1 MRKIMNLLD
10 RLKKANDKKSKNRE
24 IYIEKNRN
32 SYLEELQELQANINQ
47 LKVAKNPSTTR
58 LSILKKR
65 KERVENILNHDI

>member
-1 MRKIMNLLD
+1 MNLLD

-47 LKVAKNPSTTR
+47 LKVATTR

-65 KERVENILNHDI
+65 KDRVENILNHDI

>member
-1 MRKIMNLLD
+1 MNLLD

-47 LKVAKNPSTTR
+47 LQVAKNPSTTR

-65 KERVENILNHDI
+65 KDRVENILNHDI

>member
-32 SYLEELQELQANINQ
+32 SYLEVLQELQANINQ
-47 LKVAKNPSTTR
+47 LKVATTR

-65 KERVENILNHDI
+65 KDRVENILNHDI

>member
-1 MRKIMNLLD
+1 MNLLD

-47 LKVAKNPSTTR
+47 LKVAKNPNTTR

-65 KERVENILNHDI
+65 KDRVENILNHDI

>member
-1 MRKIMNLLD
+1 MNLLD

-32 SYLEELQELQANINQ
+32 SYLEVLQELQANINQ
-47 LKVAKNPSTTR
+47 LKVATTR

-65 KERVENILNHDI
+65 KDRVENILNHDI